1 MVRLEEWMDI
11 RALHEQGISIREI
24 VRRTG
29 RSRKAVRKVLRS
41 TRPPG
46 EIRRQRPSSLA
57 PYADHIRER
66 WFEYELSAVR
76 LHEEVADLGYRG
88 SAITV
93 RRYVAELRRSR
104 YGPKGATV
112 RFETPPGRQAQ
123 ADWAYTGRFLSPDGR
138 PVSVYAFVMVL
149 GFSRM
154 RYVEFTTSM
163 RLPVM
168 LLAMQ
173 RAFAY
178 FGGTPGEVLFDNM
191 KQVRLP
197 SGLNPLLLDFAR
209 HYGFLVKTHRVRR
222 PRTKGKVE
230 RAVGYVKES
239 FLRGRT
245 FTDLSDLTHQARLW
259 MEKVNA
265 RPHGTTGE
273 KPCERLSKEKL
284 LAFVGFSPYRLA
296 QPVARR
302 ADREGFVHYEG
313 SRYSV
318 PPEHCGRRLSV
329 GAADRRVVIR
339 LSDAIVAD
347 HQRAEKTGSTVAD
360 REHVAAMWRLTR
372 ELLENRRPPCPSWRL
387 TFDQAVTERPLASY
401 EELPR

>member
-11 RALHEQGISIREI
+11 QALHEQGISIREI
-24 VRRTG
+24 VRRSG

-41 TRPPG
+41 GEPPG
-46 EIRRQRPSSLA
+46 RVRRRRPSGLS
-57 PYADHIRER
+57 PFEDHIRDR

-76 LHEEVADLGYRG
+76 LHEEVAELGYAG

-93 RRYVAELRRSR
+93 RRFVAELKRSR

-123 ADWAYTGRFLSPDGR
+123 ADWAYAGRFLAPDGR
-138 PVSVYAFVMVL
+138 LVSVYAFVMVL

-163 RLPVM
+163 RLPA
-168 LLAMQ
+168 LLQAMQ

-178 FGGTPGEVLFDNM
+178 FGGVPGEVLFDNM
-191 KQVRLP
+191 KQVRLYP
-197 SGLNPLLLDFAR
+197 SGFNPLFLDFAR
-209 HYGFLVKTHRVRR
+209 HFGFAIRTHRVRR

-230 RAVGYVKES
+230 RAVGFVKES

-245 FTDLSDLTHQARLW
+245 FTDLADLSHQARLW
-259 MEKVNA
+259 MEKVNQ

-273 KPCERLSKEKL
+273 PPCQRLSSEKL
-284 LAFVGFSPYRLA
+284 QPLASFSPYRLA
-296 QPVARR
+296 LPVLRK
-302 ADREGFVHYEG
+302 ADREGFVRYQG

-329 GAADRRVVIR
+329 GTADRRVVIR
-339 LSDAIVAD
+339 LSDAII
-347 HQRAEKTGSTVAD
+347 AEHAEAESRGATVAH

-372 ELLENRRPPCPSWRL
+372 ELLERRRPPCPSWRL
-387 TFDQAVTERPLASY
+387 TFNQTVAERPLASY
-401 EELPR
+401 EEA

>member
-24 VRRTG
+24 ARRTG

-41 TRPPG
+41 SAPPG
-46 EIRRQRPSSLA
+46 QIRRRRASGLEPFQDL
-57 PYADHIRER
+57 IRER
-66 WFEYELSAVR
+66 WFEYELSAAR
-76 LHEEVADLGYRG
+76 LHEEVAELGYLG
-88 SAITV
+88 SEITV

-112 RFETPPGRQAQ
+112 RFETAPGHQAQ
-123 ADWAYTGRFLSPDGR
+123 ADWAYAGRFPSPDG
-138 PVSVYAFVMVL
+138 PLVSVYAFVMVL

-154 RYVEFTTSM
+154 RFVEFTTSM
-163 RLPVM
+163 RLSVM
-168 LLAMQ
+168 LVVMQ

-178 FGGTPGEVLFDNM
+178 FGGVPAEVLFDNM

-197 SGLNPLLLDFAR
+197 LGLNPLLLDFAR
-209 HYGFLVKTHRVRR
+209 HYGFSVKTCRVRR

-230 RAVGYVKES
+230 RAVRFVKEG
-239 FLRGRT
+239 FLRGRS
-245 FTDLSDLTHQARLW
+245 FSDLSDLENQARLW
-259 MEKVNA
+259 LEKVNA

-273 KPCERLSKEKL
+273 KPCDRLSNEKL
-284 LAFVGFSPYRLA
+284 QPFVSFSPYRLA
-296 QPVARR
+296 QPVLRK
-302 ADREGFVHYEG
+302 ADREGFVSYEG

-339 LSDAIVAD
+339 LQDAIVAE
-347 HQRAEKTGSTVAD
+347 HQEAESRGAIVAD
-360 REHVAAMWRLTR
+360 REHVAAMWRMTR
-372 ELLENRRPPCPSWRL
+372 ELLERRRPPCPSWRL
-387 TFDQAVTERPLASY
+387 TFDEAVTERPLVSY
-401 EELPR
+401 EEVSR